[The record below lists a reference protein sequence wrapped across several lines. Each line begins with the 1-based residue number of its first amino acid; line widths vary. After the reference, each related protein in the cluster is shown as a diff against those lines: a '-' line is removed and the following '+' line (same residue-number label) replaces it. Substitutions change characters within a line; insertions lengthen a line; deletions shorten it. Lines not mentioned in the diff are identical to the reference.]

1 MWGVYYVVHGL
12 YALEAAERNLFHR
25 LAYTYRRNHLF
36 RIYRHVL
43 FHRTRFLK
51 HLNTFSTIRASLTM
65 KFVYCEILGQSFGLS
80 SLLYYFI
87 DACHSK
93 ISTYG
98 V

>member
-12 YALEAAERNLFHR
+12 YVLEAAERNLFHR
-25 LAYTYRRNHLF
+25 LAYAYRRNHLF

-65 KFVYCEILGQSFGLS
+65 KFVYCEILGQKRFIITVI
-80 SLLYYFI
+80 LLI

-93 ISTYG
+93 ISTHG